1 MNNTMNMLTEQTEPI
16 LHRKVKL
23 FHWIIQIGFDSI
35 SLKLK
40 EHEIK
45 LIFFPSIQISFRRY
59 SHLVCWEIWFMQ
71 TMHNLNGFVH
81 VVQFLRTLNSNGSFH
96 LQVFYKISVLKTV
109 PNSQEIT
116 FTGVSL
122 YFLINLYASN
132 QQLLRTSFLQ
142 YTS

>member
-1 MNNTMNMLTEQTEPI
+1 
-16 LHRKVKL
+16 
-23 FHWIIQIGFDSI
+23 
-35 SLKLK
+35 
-40 EHEIK
+40 
-45 LIFFPSIQISFRRY
+45 
-59 SHLVCWEIWFMQ
+59 MQ

-109 PNSQEIT
+109 PNAQEIT

-142 YTS
+142 NTSWRMLSQL